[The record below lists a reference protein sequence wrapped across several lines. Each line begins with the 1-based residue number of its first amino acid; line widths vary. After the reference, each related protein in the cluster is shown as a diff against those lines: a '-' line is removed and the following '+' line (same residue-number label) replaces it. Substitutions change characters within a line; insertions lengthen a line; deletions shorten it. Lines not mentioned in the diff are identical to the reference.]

1 MGGGD
6 FPNSGRPPAG
16 QFPSYSFSHLVPIR
30 HWARDPALRS
40 WPVLLLV
47 ALVCVP
53 PIALVMLNNATEAKI
68 HDVAWIFAIYFAVA
82 WLLLLG
88 VIVRPQH
95 VTKAMLGAVAVVG
108 IITQAPTA
116 IFLETQ
122 LHSSTGSLLDV
133 FTIGIPEELA
143 KAIPIVVV
151 AWIWRHYWD
160 TQTPRDYLFLGA
172 VSGLVFGAA
181 EVVHYFTDVLGSL
194 SGNATG
200 ADLQALTIQYIWRF
214 LTDPIDHAMW
224 AGITGYFIGLAI
236 TGPVRNY
243 SIGLIGI
250 AIAAVLHGL
259 NDWNPINGHIA
270 WVLVTLVSVLLFLG
284 YARAGAWLP
293 EQAPASSPA
302 GGPLPPWAA
311 GPAAHPGAAGYPAGR
326 GAPAGHGAPA
336 GYGVPAGHGAP
347 AGYGASAGHGA
358 PAGYGV
364 PAGYGAGAG
373 PGGPAGHDAPPGY
386 GVPGGHGAPGG
397 YGAPAGPAVPAA
409 PAAAAAHG
417 GSPPVPEQPPAA
429 SPPAPRTAW
438 WQRAP
443 GARTVPPAPPGPQPA
458 HASAAPPDRTAPL
471 AGTMAASTVPPTVAQ
486 TRPVPKPWWEQ

>member
-1 MGGGD
+1 MGGGY
-6 FPNSGRPPAG
+6 FPNSDRPPAG
-16 QFPSYSFSHLVPIR
+16 QFPSYSFSSLVPVR

-53 PIALVMLNNATEAKI
+53 PIALVLLNNPTESRI
-68 HDVAWIFAIYFAVA
+68 HLIAWIFAAYFAVA

-95 VTKAMLGAVAVVG
+95 VSRSMLGAVAVIG
-108 IITQAPTA
+108 IVTQAPTA

-143 KAIPIVVV
+143 KAIPIVAV
-151 AWIWRHYWD
+151 AWIWRQYWH

-181 EVVHYFTDVLGSL
+181 EAVHYFTNVLGSL
-194 SGNATG
+194 QGNVNG
-200 ADLQALTIQYIWRF
+200 LDLQDLTIQYIWRF

-236 TGPVRNY
+236 TGQNRKY
-243 SIGLIGI
+243 SVGFVGI
-250 AIAAVLHGL
+250 AIAAILHGL

-270 WVLVTLVSVLLFLG
+270 WVLITVISVLLFLG

-293 EQAPASSPA
+293 DQQQALAPSPPVPS
-302 GGPLPPWAA
+302 GPLPPGPWAA
-311 GPAAHPGAAGYPAGR
+311 GPAGRMPPAARPAPSSY

-336 GYGVPAGHGAP
+336 
-347 AGYGASAGHGA
+347 SR
-358 PAGYGV
+358 
-364 PAGYGAGAG
+364 
-373 PGGPAGHDAPPGY
+373 
-386 GVPGGHGAPGG
+386 
-397 YGAPAGPAVPAA
+397 
-409 PAAAAAHG
+409 
-417 GSPPVPEQPPAA
+417 E
-429 SPPAPRTAW
+429 AW
-438 WQRAP
+438 WQHPHPP
-443 GARTVPPAPPGPQPA
+443 GAPPAPQPA
-458 HASAAPPDRTAPL
+458 HASPAPSDITAAHATAP
-471 AGTMAASTVPPTVAQ
+471 AYAAVPRSAATQPTAVERKP
-486 TRPVPKPWWEQ
+486 RPRPWWEQ

>member
-1 MGGGD
+1 MGGGY
-6 FPNSGRPPAG
+6 FPNSGRPPGG
-16 QFPSYSFSHLVPIR
+16 QFPSYSFSSLVPVR

-53 PIALVMLNNATEAKI
+53 PIALVLLNNPTEARI
-68 HDVAWIFAIYFAVA
+68 HLIAWIFAAYFAVA

-95 VTKAMLGAVAVVG
+95 VHRSMLAAIAVIG
-108 IITQAPTA
+108 IVTQAPTA

-143 KAIPIVVV
+143 KAIPIVAV
-151 AWIWRHYWD
+151 AWIWRRDWH

-181 EVVHYFTDVLGSL
+181 EAVHYFTNVLGSL
-194 SGNATG
+194 QGNVNG
-200 ADLQALTIQYIWRF
+200 LDLQDLTIQYIWRF

-236 TGPVRNY
+236 TGENRKY
-243 SIGLIGI
+243 SVGFVGI

-259 NDWNPINGHIA
+259 NDWNLINGHIA
-270 WVLVTLVSVLLFLG
+270 WVLITLISVLLFLG

-293 EQAPASSPA
+293 EQQQAFASSPDLA
-302 GGPLPPWAA
+302 PSPYMPPGPWAA
-311 GPAAHPGAAGYPAGR
+311 GPADHLPPVAHPG
-326 GAPAGHGAPA
+326 PA
-336 GYGVPAGHGAP
+336 GYGVPA
-347 AGYGASAGHGA
+347 
-358 PAGYGV
+358 V
-364 PAGYGAGAG
+364 P
-373 PGGPAGHDAPPGY
+373 
-386 GVPGGHGAPGG
+386 
-397 YGAPAGPAVPAA
+397 

-417 GSPPVPEQPPAA
+417 GAQPPVPEQAPSAGPPGSREAWWQHMPAA
-429 SPPAPRTAW
+429 GAGPAPR
-438 WQRAP
+438 
-443 GARTVPPAPPGPQPA
+443 PA
-458 HASAAPPDRTAPL
+458 HASPAPADITAAHPTAPAHAAVPHDAAPQPTA
-471 AGTMAASTVPPTVAQ
+471 AQ
-486 TRPVPKPWWEQ
+486 RKPRPKPWWEQ

>member
-6 FPNSGRPPAG
+6 FPNSGRPPGG
-16 QFPSYSFSHLVPIR
+16 QFPSYSFSSLVPVR

-68 HDVAWIFAIYFAVA
+68 HDIAWIFAIYFAVA

-95 VTKAMLGAVAVVG
+95 VTKAMLAAIAVAG
-108 IITQAPTA
+108 IVTQAPTA

-200 ADLQALTIQYIWRF
+200 PELQAITLQYIWRF
-214 LTDPIDHAMW
+214 LTDPIDHACW

-236 TGPVRNY
+236 TGPVRKY
-243 SIGLIGI
+243 SIGLVGI

-259 NDWNPINGHIA
+259 NDWNPVNSHIA

-293 EQAPASSPA
+293 QQALASSPA
-302 GGPLPPWAA
+302 IAQGPLPPVPADPWGASPA
-311 GPAAHPGAAGYPAGR
+311 GYPVPGYPPQGHPPQGYPPQGYPPPAAQPGPAGYPA
-326 GAPAGHGAPA
+326 PA
-336 GYGVPAGHGAP
+336 GYA
-347 AGYGASAGHGA
+347 
-358 PAGYGV
+358 
-364 PAGYGAGAG
+364 
-373 PGGPAGHDAPPGY
+373 
-386 GVPGGHGAPGG
+386 
-397 YGAPAGPAVPAA
+397 APAGPGVPAVT
-409 PAAAAAHG
+409 
-417 GSPPVPEQPPAA
+417 PVPEQAAPARPPA
-429 SPPAPRTAW
+429 SQTAW

-443 GARTVPPAPPGPQPA
+443 AAGARPVPPTPQAPQPA
-458 HASAAPPDRTAPL
+458 RAQPPLPDRTAPL
-471 AGTMAASTVPPTVAQ
+471 TAAPPHAGTTPTAVPPTVVQ
-486 TRPVPKPWWEQ
+486 PRPVPKPWWEQ